1 LPVDAGL
8 DCDYTDPMPKE
19 VLRYNNCFVCGPN
32 NPIGLKLVFLSE
44 GLKAWTDYVPEQRF
58 EGYKG
63 ILHGGIVATI
73 LDEVMI
79 KAALAQGITCVTASM
94 EVRYK
99 APAFLSSR
107 FHFEA
112 EVTTIRGRI
121 IETVGTMVDEKGNLV
136 AEAKA
141 KYMKV
146 PAELQ
151 AKLNE
156 SLSS

>member
-1 LPVDAGL
+1 
-8 DCDYTDPMPKE
+8 MPKE
-19 VLRYNNCFVCGPN
+19 VLRYNNCFVCGPQ
-32 NPIGLKLVFLSE
+32 NPIGLKLVFMSE
-44 GLKAWTDYVPEQRF
+44 GKRAWTDYMPERQF

-99 APAFLSSR
+99 APAVLSSR

-112 EVTTIRGRI
+112 EILAVRGRI
-121 IETVGTMVDEKGNLV
+121 IETTGSMVDENGKLI

-141 KYMKV
+141 KYMTVSADLKS
-146 PAELQ
+146 
-151 AKLNE
+151 KLDE

>member
-1 LPVDAGL
+1 
-8 DCDYTDPMPKE
+8 MPKE
-19 VLRYNNCFVCGPN
+19 VLRYNNCFVCGPH

-44 GLKAWTDYVPEQRF
+44 GNRAWTDYVPESRF

-79 KAALAQGITCVTASM
+79 KAALARGITCVTASM

-99 APAFLSSR
+99 SPAFLASK

-112 EVTTIRGRI
+112 EVTSVRGRI
-121 IETVGTMVDEKGNLV
+121 IETVGSMVDEKGNLI

-141 KYMKV
+141 KYMTV
-146 PAELQ
+146 PADLQ

-156 SLSS
+156 SLTS